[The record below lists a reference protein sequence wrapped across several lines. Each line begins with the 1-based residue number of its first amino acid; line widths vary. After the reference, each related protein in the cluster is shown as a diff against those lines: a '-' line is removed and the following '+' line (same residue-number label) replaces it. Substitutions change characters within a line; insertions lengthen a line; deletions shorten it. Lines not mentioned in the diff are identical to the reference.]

1 MAPAHGPTQID
12 DEVALFQSIPWCA
25 RHLAS
30 RPDLVVTPVF
40 SRSPKRGAE
49 DALLS
54 QALKTRETVRAFVCF
69 YPAGDNNSSNNDG
82 QTTTA
87 VATPDTADT
96 RLLPEV
102 GVLVSLGTLVSGYD
116 GVAHGGVVAL
126 LFDEALSLVHPGSR
140 WRRDASAGPS
150 GVVTAYLNTGYLR
163 PVPTPGEYLIRV
175 TLKKAE
181 GRKVFV
187 EAVMEDE
194 RGEKLARADAL
205 FIESREKL

>member
-1 MAPAHGPTQID
+1 MAPAQGPSRID
-12 DEVALFQSIPWCA
+12 DEVAHFQSIPWCA

-40 SRSPKRGAE
+40 SRSPKPGAE

-54 QALKTRETVRAFVCF
+54 QALKTHETVRAFVCF
-69 YPAGDNNSSNNDG
+69 FPAGDNNSSSSSNSD
-82 QTTTA
+82 QTTKTE
-87 VATPDTADT
+87 PDT

-140 WRRDASAGPS
+140 WRRDASAGPV